1 MRARI
6 GRTKEGRESE
16 HTLENTGPRRFL
28 VVEFDKGT
36 ADDHAARLWHLA
48 GYAPLVLVV
57 HSGGKS
63 LHGWFYCQKQPESA
77 LRKFMAYA
85 VSLGADR
92 ATWTRSQFV
101 RLPAGQRDTGARQ
114 SVFYFDPTVVDGRQG
129 QS

>member
-1 MRARI
+1 M
-6 GRTKEGRESE
+6 
-16 HTLENTGPRRFL
+16 
-28 VVEFDKGT
+28 
-36 ADDHAARLWHLA
+36 A
-48 GYAPLVLVV
+48 GYAPLALVV

-63 LHGWFYCQKQPESA
+63 LHGWFYCHEQPEPA

-114 SVFYFDPTVVDGRQG
+114 SVFYFDPAAIFEKENA
-129 QS
+129 